1 MKYNDPWWT
10 CTHSI
15 YLKGNN
21 RLSVL
26 VCVCVD
32 GAIELFLQLM
42 PSEVDY
48 DATLRYHHMAAA
60 EENSK
65 KMRPR
70 CNFGRTSPEK
80 KNSLRAAH
88 NSIPI
93 KMRAAHDTGHKRNN
107 ETGALKVG
115 QLKFSS
121 VLPAA
126 RCQLSGSFTAKIFRT
141 NNNALMTAS
150 FPDNFNTYG
159 YTAQS
164 FT

>member
-15 YLKGNN
+15 YLRGNN

-26 VCVCVD
+26 VCLCVD

-80 KNSLRAAH
+80 KTRSELRITRFQSKWELHTTLAIRETMKPVRWRSVNWNFQVFCLLQGANWAAH
-88 NSIPI
+88 SPP
-93 KMRAAHDTGHKRNN
+93 KYS
-107 ETGALKVG
+107 G
-115 QLKFSS
+115 QTTTF
-121 VLPAA
+121 
-126 RCQLSGSFTAKIFRT
+126 
-141 NNNALMTAS
+141 
-150 FPDNFNTYG
+150 
-159 YTAQS
+159 
-164 FT
+164 

>member
-15 YLKGNN
+15 YLRGNN

-26 VCVCVD
+26 VCVCVW
-32 GAIELFLQLM
+32 M
-42 PSEVDY
+42 VPSSYFFNWCPQRSITMLHFDII
-48 DATLRYHHMAAA
+48 TWQQQR
-60 EENSK
+60 
-65 KMRPR
+65 
-70 CNFGRTSPEK
+70 RTARKWDRVVILDEQVPKK

-141 NNNALMTAS
+141 NNNVLMTAS

-159 YTAQS
+159 
-164 FT
+164 